1 MTHIKTRFLSVF
13 LMASILSAVA
23 ANAAPTVKRL
33 GTNAARIGGNTT
45 TTNVNTSTASPVS
58 STQRLSSIRKT
69 PTGTTAPITVNKVIT
84 PQNTTNEDARLGLG
98 KYIHA
103 TGMATGNIKPVTPAP
118 GPGVSSDDFI
128 NLTDRVSGLESA
140 LELKQN
146 ILTVGNGLTLENNTL
161 ELNSDVSQISEKL
174 DTLQSQLD
182 GKVSTTELDE
192 NYYNKYEVYDIINN
206 RAVEEVDTIFDVAT
220 GTRRYV
226 SIVDIFDTA
235 ILD

>member
-1 MTHIKTRFLSVF
+1 MKHIKTRFLSGF
-13 LMASILSAVA
+13 LMASILGAVA

-33 GTNAARIGGNTT
+33 GTNTVRIGGNTT
-45 TTNVNTSTASPVS
+45 TTNVNTSTVSPVS

-69 PTGTTAPITVNKVIT
+69 PNGTTTPITVNKSIT
-84 PQNTTNEDARLGLG
+84 TQNTTNEDARLGLG

-103 TGMATGNIKPVTPAP
+103 TGIATGNIKPATPATT
-118 GPGVSSDDFI
+118 PGVSSNDFI
-128 NLTDRVSGLESA
+128 NLTDRVSDLESA

-146 ILTVGNGLTLENNTL
+146 TLTVGNGLTLENNTL
-161 ELNSDVSQISEKL
+161 GLNSDVSQISEKL

-206 RAVEEVDTIFDVAT
+206 RAVEEVDTIFDMGS